1 MYRYITMS
9 ETTPVIMKAHAIPK
23 PTARP
28 RKNPTPEELKAMT
41 SSQRSYYKNREKCLD
56 LTKKYVETPEGRANS
71 QRVVRKYQQKQ
82 RDEAK
87 RYRELMAEKE
97 AAEAAAAAVL
107 AETLEEI
114 STQELEAV
122 CEECEKIMGEMIEP
136 KKKRASRKK
145 KVVDAG
151 TQTDL

>member
-1 MYRYITMS
+1 MS
-9 ETTPVIMKAHAIPK
+9 ETTPVIMKPHAIPK

-56 LTKKYVETPEGRANS
+56 LAKKYVETPEGRSNS

-97 AAEAAAAAVL
+97 AAEAAAEASAI
-107 AETLEEI
+107 TLTIEEI

-122 CEECEKIMGEMIEP
+122 CQECEKIMTEMIEP

-151 TQTDL
+151 TQTD

>member
-1 MYRYITMS
+1 MS
-9 ETTPVIMKAHAIPK
+9 ETEPVVMKPHAIPR

-56 LTKKYVETPEGRANS
+56 LAKRYVDTPEGRSNS

-87 RYRELMAEKE
+87 LYRELMAEKE
-97 AAEAAAAAVL
+97 AAAAAEANAIKLTV
-107 AETLEEI
+107 EEMT
-114 STQELEAV
+114 TQELEV
-122 CEECEKIMGEMIEP
+122 LCKECEEVMTQMVTP

-145 KVVDAG
+145 KVVEAG
-151 TQTDL
+151 TQTE